1 MKKMLFALLVLSL
14 LALGLSACQSAPKGP
29 EIEISEVW
37 GRPSPMAAGNGAAYM
52 LISNVGAED
61 DKVIA
66 AYSDVAETTELH
78 DMTMEND
85 VMKMF
90 HVDSYDVPA
99 GGSVQLAPGGKHIM
113 FIGLYDQLEIGQIVE
128 VELEFEKSPNMVIQV
143 EIQEQ
148 P

>member
-1 MKKMLFALLVLSL
+1 MKKVLFALLVVSL
-14 LALGLSACQSAPKGP
+14 LTLGLSACQSAPEGP
-29 EIEISEVW
+29 KIEVSGVW
-37 GRPSPMAAGNGAAYM
+37 GRPSPMTAGNGAAYM
-52 LISNVGAED
+52 VISNVGSED

-78 DMTMEND
+78 DMTMEDD

-99 GGSVQLAPGGKHIM
+99 GGAVELAPGGKHVM
-113 FIGLYDQLEIGQIVE
+113 FIGLYDQLTIGQVVTI
-128 VELEFEKSPNMVIQV
+128 ELEFEKSENMVIEV
-143 EIQEQ
+143 EIQE